1 MNCNSAFLVHT
12 DLGQSPRCSTCL
24 ALMFTRAY
32 ISTTPILRRL
42 QSIGDN
48 RTENSAAIIG
58 TLTLNTKQTAS
69 IRCIST
75 QINGMQ
81 VYIIH
86 SDISMNKYV
95 YKVRFVFI

>member
-1 MNCNSAFLVHT
+1 MHFIEL
-12 DLGQSPRCSTCL
+12 
-24 ALMFTRAY
+24 F
-32 ISTTPILRRL
+32 I
-42 QSIGDN
+42 
-48 RTENSAAIIG
+48 
-58 TLTLNTKQTAS
+58 NTKQTAS

-86 SDISMNKYV
+86 SDISMNKYI

>member
-24 ALMFTRAY
+24 ALMFTWAY

-58 TLTLNTKQTAS
+58 TLTLYVCKIIDVHALL
-69 IRCIST
+69 CIEC
-75 QINGMQ
+75 
-81 VYIIH
+81 V
-86 SDISMNKYV
+86 
-95 YKVRFVFI
+95 